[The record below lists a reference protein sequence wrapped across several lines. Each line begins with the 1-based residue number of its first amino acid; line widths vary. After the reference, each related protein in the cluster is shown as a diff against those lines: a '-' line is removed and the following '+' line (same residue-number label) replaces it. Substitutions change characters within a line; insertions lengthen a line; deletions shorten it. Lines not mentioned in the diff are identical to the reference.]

1 MEVPVP
7 GVRSDL
13 QLQVTAIA
21 TATPDPSRIHD
32 LHHSF
37 EQCRILNSLN
47 KAREWTHRLYVRFC
61 RATTRTPMLQNVL
74 TKLLPFYQQFH
85 TLLFSFY
92 KALFSDFLKF
102 SNNILLLRWVVFCF
116 PILLLSRVQVSFRI
130 WHCKCSWDK
139 HSHSQ
144 ITARISRCFW
154 KTEPSFL
161 NRGVYRCFRGF

>member
-116 PILLLSRVQVSFRI
+116 PILPLHLPAFSPQPHCLPLVPHVLLRSSLSR
-130 WHCKCSWDK
+130 
-139 HSHSQ
+139 
-144 ITARISRCFW
+144 TAF
-154 KTEPSFL
+154 PP
-161 NRGVYRCFRGF
+161 